1 MSSTAKHAVKAKGT
15 DKVDL
20 QRRREQHTVQLRKD
34 RREEG
39 IDKRRKGGAAG
50 AAQPAAAGPGLDDA
64 APAAAGSSAS
74 ADGSLPAIPP
84 VSLESLDAYCQ
95 GACRPQAR
103 SRANRAPPPR
113 ACAPSPSHPPSHPPT
128 PTPCRRAL

>member
-50 AAQPAAAGPGLDDA
+50 AAQPAAGPGLDDA

-84 VSLESLDAYCQ
+84 VSLENLDAYCQ
-95 GACRPQAR
+95 GASCR
-103 SRANRAPPPR
+103 RAAPPPLAR
-113 ACAPSPSHPPSHPPT
+113 
-128 PTPCRRAL
+128 